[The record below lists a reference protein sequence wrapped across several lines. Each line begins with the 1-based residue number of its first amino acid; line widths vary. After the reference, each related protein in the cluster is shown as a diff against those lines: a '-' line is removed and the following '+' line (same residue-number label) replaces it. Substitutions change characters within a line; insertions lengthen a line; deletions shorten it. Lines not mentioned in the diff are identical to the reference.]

1 MAEVVTL
8 ASFDFDTDR
17 LNKSIDEATESLFRL
32 QKEQKAYR
40 EESKK
45 LEDQLKKLRET
56 EQLLINA
63 NQKQSDSYD
72 VLQKEIDNTI
82 KKQEENFKSQKN
94 LQTQQQKVNREY
106 QELSKVKQI
115 LLDKNAVEIT
125 STDALNDAL
134 KREVNTRAE
143 AKKNNIEINRIK
155 DQLNVN
161 DAEQLKLLDQL
172 NEKVNQNNQLLKD
185 SGSAWEKQISNV
197 GNYKN
202 DIKEAYNELNLF
214 NGGLTGFATRATQ
227 AGGAGALLSNSLKT
241 ATSATV
247 GLTKSMLAF
256 MATPL
261 GLVLTAI
268 AGAFALITNAMNN
281 NQESANKLGG
291 VFTTLGK
298 IFSGF
303 LAFLE
308 PIGTFLI
315 DGIVAGFE
323 AVMNTAT
330 KVIDVLS
337 SLAGALGLD
346 TISQGL
352 KDFSNGLKTASNE
365 AQRLV
370 DINNELLRTQAS
382 YNREVGKLKEAFK
395 EENKIAEDTSKTL
408 KEREQAVRNSIVA
421 SERLQEIDVKR
432 LELEKERAM
441 LEEENAI
448 QRDIIASEYEQKI
461 NEINASALEAQTTQ
475 NNKLNIIRQQVADQ
489 EIKRQQEL
497 LALFIE
503 QQGFKARTLEEELKL
518 SQDVAKKQE
527 AILKKQL
534 ENNKI
539 SQIEYNKEILKI
551 KNDLLF
557 QQSKIASEQGK
568 RELEEFIKTQQS
580 ILREGELYNKETL
593 DQDIESLENIKKKKL
608 AFQQEQFELELI
620 NEREFEQSKLDIQEK
635 FLQKSGEIRN
645 RYLDQQKQQDNL
657 RKTLEFEQDMLDLE
671 DRFATQFE
679 IEQAQADFKYQE
691 ELLKLQEQRDNN
703 LITNENYLLALNN
716 LERNY
721 AKTSSEIEKMKQE
734 YNLQVASSTLGNIAK
749 LLGEQSSAGK
759 AFSIAQTTIDTYL
772 GAQKAFTSQIVAGD
786 PTSLLRAYIAST
798 GAVVAGLAN
807 VKNILKVKEPNFKTP
822 GAVKLENVQG
832 FATGGVVGDG
842 LEISRNNGDNR
853 LITARTGEV
862 ILNESQRAIIG
873 DNALAMAGVP
883 NISPSSISSV
893 QSSIT
898 NGFDIEAMVN
908 AVRDGARQGSYIG
921 SSKGSQDGIVGLS
934 ENRIIQNQSSF

>member
-82 KKQEENFKSQKN
+82 KKQEENFKIQKT

-161 DAEQLKLLDQL
+161 DAEQLKLLDEL

-185 SGSAWEKQISNV
+185 SGSAWEKQVSNV

-214 NGGLTGFATRATQ
+214 NGGLTGFASRASE

-352 KDFSNGLKTASNE
+352 EYFSNGLKTASNE

-370 DINNELLRTQAS
+370 DINNQLLRTQAS

-503 QQGFKARTLEEELKL
+503 QQGFKAKTLEEELKL

-527 AILKKQL
+527 AILKNQL
-534 ENNKI
+534 ANQKI

-557 QQSKIASEQGK
+557 QQAKIAQQIAQD
-568 RELEEFIKTQQS
+568 ELKEFIKTQQS
-580 ILREGELYNKETL
+580 ILREGELYNEKTL
-593 DQDIESLENIKKKKL
+593 DQDIESLENISNKKL
-608 AFQQEQFELELI
+608 AFEQEQFNLGLI
-620 NEREFEQSKLDIQEK
+620 NEREFEQSKLDIQEE
-635 FLQKSGEIRN
+635 FLQKSGELRN
-645 RYLDQQKQQDNL
+645 KYLDQQRQQDNL

-671 DRFATQFE
+671 ERFATQFE

-703 LITNENYLLALNN
+703 LITNENYLIALNN
-716 LERNY
+716 LERSY
-721 AKTSSEIEKMKQE
+721 AQTSKQIEFEKDQAILAANA
-734 YNLQVASSTLGNIAK
+734 NLYGQIAG
-749 LLGEQSSAGK
+749 LLENRTAVGK
-759 AFSIAQTTIDTYL
+759 ATASAEAVFNTWAGVNQVWATPSVLPEPFATIQR
-772 GAQKAFTSQIVAGD
+772 GVSVG
-786 PTSLLRAYIAST
+786 SVIAS
-798 GAVVAGLAN
+798 GLKS
-807 VKNILKVKEPNFKTP
+807 VQNINKTKIQKPNI